1 MWIFN
6 LPFLFGCIPEITK
19 DCLDMTNASSTYLG
33 IAVGAAIGGIITWW
47 VYYRQKKI
55 AEIQDF
61 TLKRIEELDENHDII
76 LKRIEALDSRHEE
89 TLNKILELNKK
100 IDSVLKNDKA
110 D

>member
-1 MWIFN
+1 MFWLYEISKLNRKQVIKRIKNNHIWIST
-6 LPFLFGCIPEITK
+6 LPFLFGCIPELTK

-33 IAVGAAIGGIITWW
+33 IAGGAAIGGIITWW

-76 LKRIEALDSRHEE
+76 LKTI
-89 TLNKILELNKK
+89 
-100 IDSVLKNDKA
+100 
-110 D
+110 